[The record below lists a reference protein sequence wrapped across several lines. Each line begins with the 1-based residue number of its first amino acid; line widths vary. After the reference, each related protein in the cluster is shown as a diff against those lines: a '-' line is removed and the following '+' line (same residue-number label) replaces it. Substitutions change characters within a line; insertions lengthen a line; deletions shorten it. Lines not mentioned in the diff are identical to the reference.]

1 MATPRSQGRMI
12 RVSIA
17 EDAGINQLSD
27 GAARLYFMLKPHLNS
42 HGKFSGGPYVIKEN
56 VVPLLPWSAKR
67 INGYL
72 VEINTHTSVRV
83 WKQFGRFYVHD
94 LAFSSEQDLRD
105 DRKGRD
111 SLPAYPGADRMKAGT
126 SKYSLPELLPDPF
139 PDLLPHE
146 VEVEVKGEEEREVEV
161 ELEASHALPS
171 PPPGGGGAAASHS
184 SAISSRAQRDKGN
197 GGEEGRIPSD
207 FLDFVEGLSLMKRT
221 TLQHALDLSSR
232 GDKEAAM
239 RHIKASGFNGP
250 DLRRVEE
257 LLGVGVSMTDRQ
269 GQEA

>member
-17 EDAGINQLSD
+17 EDAGINRLSD

-42 HGKFSGGPYVIKEN
+42 HGKFSGGPHVIREN

-72 VEINTHTSVRV
+72 VEINNHTSVRV
-83 WKQFGRFYVHD
+83 WNQFGRFYVHD

-111 SLPAYPGADRMKAGT
+111 SLPEYPGADRMKAGT
-126 SKYSLPELLPDPF
+126 SKYSLPEYL

-146 VEVEVKGEEEREVEV
+146 VEVEEEREVEV
-161 ELEASHALPS
+161 ESEAIRALPS
-171 PPPGGGGAAASHS
+171 PPPGGCGAAAPQDRGNGKGASNG
-184 SAISSRAQRDKGN
+184 AISEPNMALILKAKKEDHQLTLRGFLAEVIAGSMGSQEAIYQADRMGCLPR
-197 GGEEGRIPSD
+197 SD
-207 FLDFVEGLSLMKRT
+207 L
-221 TLQHALDLSSR
+221 
-232 GDKEAAM
+232 
-239 RHIKASGFNGP
+239 
-250 DLRRVEE
+250 E
-257 LLGVGVSMTDRQ
+257 LLFS
-269 GQEA
+269 